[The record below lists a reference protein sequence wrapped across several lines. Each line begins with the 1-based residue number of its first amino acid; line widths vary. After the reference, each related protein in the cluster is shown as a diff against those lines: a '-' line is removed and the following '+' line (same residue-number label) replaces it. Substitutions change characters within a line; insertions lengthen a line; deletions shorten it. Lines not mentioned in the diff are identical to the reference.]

1 MKRIFAGL
9 MCVVIVLSLCGCSGL
24 FNPNKE
30 TEAEYKAR
38 IKKELDAI
46 PVEATGYKLCA
57 QDKGES
63 NYSYEEIVENV
74 ILKHSNISFVETTI
88 GLHVYNARMT
98 LYADDIDKDWR
109 NEEYGMEISVDGGE
123 VKRVNFNYKEE
134 YTNFG
139 CADVV
144 VYDEKVFVIRG
155 RGGRGWTI
163 RYDNYFPDTLFLYDY
178 ESNTLKYMGYQEEW
192 FDFPISKFNK
202 YVNVVK
208 IRDEE
213 E

>member
-1 MKRIFAGL
+1 MKRILAGL
-9 MCVVIVLSLCGCSGL
+9 MCVMFVLSLCGCSGL

-46 PVEATGYKLCA
+46 PVEATGYKLDT

-63 NYSYEEIVENV
+63 DYSYEEIVENV
-74 ILKHSNISFVETTI
+74 ILKRSNISFVETTI
-88 GLHVYNARMT
+88 GSHVYNARMT
-98 LYADDIDKDWR
+98 LYASYSDKDWR
-109 NEEYGMEISVDGGE
+109 DEKYGMEISVDGGE

-134 YTNFG
+134 YTDFG
-139 CADVV
+139 WAEAV
-144 VYDEKVFVIRG
+144 VYDEKVFIIRV
-155 RGGRGWTI
+155 RGGRGWVMY
-163 RYDNYFPDTLFLYDY
+163 YDDYLPHTLFVYDY
-178 ESNTLKYMGYQEEW
+178 ESNSLKYMGYLEEW
-192 FDFPISKFNK
+192 FDVPILKFNK
-202 YVNVVK
+202 YVKVVK